1 MPSASWHTASL
12 EERARQFIAADIEQG
27 IICADLAAR
36 AIAPEHAQWR
46 KHLIESALKAHEKA
60 TQRRDSSA
68 AWGCNFPT
76 LRARLGLLGD
86 MVAGLQQT
94 RREAA

>member
-36 AIAPEHAQWR
+36 ATAPEHAQWR

-60 TQRRDSSA
+60 EQRLDSAA
-68 AWGCNFPT
+68 AWGCNFAP
-76 LRARLGLLGD
+76 LRTRLGLLGD
-86 MVAGLQQT
+86 MLAGLQKT
-94 RREAA
+94 KREAA